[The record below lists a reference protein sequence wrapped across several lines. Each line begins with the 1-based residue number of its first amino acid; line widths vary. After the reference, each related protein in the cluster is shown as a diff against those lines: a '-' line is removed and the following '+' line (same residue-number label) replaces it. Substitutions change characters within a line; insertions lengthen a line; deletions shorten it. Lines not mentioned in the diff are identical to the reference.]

1 MSIFDEL
8 DREPR
13 ARQGIRPRMGLAPL
27 RAPRS
32 ASSDLL
38 SPAPRDRFRD
48 ELFACLA
55 LVAPVGM
62 SEEARGEWLAV
73 AWATLRH
80 LPADLLAIGCGRARQ
95 TCDHHARIVP
105 AIIAETRE
113 MLERRREALR
123 PAAPAPLQLPPQE
136 RCTPEQARAILE
148 EFGLASKFG
157 SVRQG
162 ESRKGDDHG
171 TRG

>member
-1 MSIFDEL
+1 
-8 DREPR
+8 
-13 ARQGIRPRMGLAPL
+13 
-27 RAPRS
+27 
-32 ASSDLL
+32 
-38 SPAPRDRFRD
+38 
-48 ELFACLA
+48 
-55 LVAPVGM
+55 M

-105 AIIAETRE
+105 TIVAETRE
-113 MLERRREALR
+113 MLDRRREAMRL
-123 PAAPAPLQLPPQE
+123 PAPAPFQLPAPD

-157 SVRQG
+157 GTRRG
-162 ESRKGDDHG
+162 ETAKGDDHG